1 MMEYAKLIEG
11 NLQLSPNP
19 IYIDPW
25 WIGNPTGEMLVEQGY
40 KPVYYSDPPEAE
52 PGFIAVP
59 HWEED
64 VVMGDAVINQ
74 IWVMEVEPDEVD
86 AERAMEILFGGAD

>member
-1 MMEYAKLIEG
+1 MRYAKLINGEMHFA
-11 NLQLSPNP
+11 PNP
-19 IYIDPW
+19 VIIDDRQ
-25 WIGNPTGEMLVEQGY
+25 IGNPPREVYVEQGY

-64 VVMGDAVINQ
+64 VVMGDPVINQ
-74 IWVMEVEPDEVD
+74 VWVVEVEPDEVD
-86 AERAMEILFGGAD
+86 ADRAMEILFGGAE

>member
-1 MMEYAKLIEG
+1 MQYAKLINN
-11 NLQLSPNP
+11 NLVLAPNP
-19 IYIDPW
+19 ITISDRQ
-25 WIGNPTGEMLVEQGY
+25 IGNPPGEVYTEQGY

-64 VVMGDAVINQ
+64 VVMGDSVINQ
-74 IWVMEVEPDEVD
+74 VWVIEVEPDEVD
-86 AERAMEILFGGAD
+86 AERAMEILFGGEN